1 MDNKV
6 NVRIINGNRSSAS
19 RSRDIK
25 KKMQLVK
32 SDIQN
37 RKGRSELSICYYKR
51 ERKRFLPTPNWH
63 YESNPIYIDVPSHS
77 MKRSPCPPLLLNRL
91 QLFFLYS
98 FLSTSERKLFLKS
111 RQSFFRKGSAREWDG
126 TGDGIGFILSQNQG

>member
-32 SDIQN
+32 SDI
-37 RKGRSELSICYYKR
+37 
-51 ERKRFLPTPNWH
+51 
-63 YESNPIYIDVPSHS
+63 
-77 MKRSPCPPLLLNRL
+77 
-91 QLFFLYS
+91 
-98 FLSTSERKLFLKS
+98 
-111 RQSFFRKGSAREWDG
+111 
-126 TGDGIGFILSQNQG
+126 